1 MNRKLISK
9 MFPDR
14 WLRIT
19 YEVIVGKIYLD
30 TNVTQKDIL

>member
-1 MNRKLISK
+1 

-19 YEVIVGKIYLD
+19 YDVIVRKSYLD
-30 TNVTQKDIL
+30 TNFTQKDIL